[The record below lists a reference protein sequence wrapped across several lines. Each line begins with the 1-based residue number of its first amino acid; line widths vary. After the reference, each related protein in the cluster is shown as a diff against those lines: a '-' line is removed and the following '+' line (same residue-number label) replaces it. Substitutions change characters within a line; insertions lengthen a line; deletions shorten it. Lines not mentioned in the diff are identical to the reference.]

1 MTTPLADFLR
11 AYATSGM
18 ARLHM
23 PGHKGRG
30 PLGCEA
36 WDLTEISGADSL
48 YEASGVI
55 AESEENAAALFGS
68 AATFCST
75 EGSTQCVK
83 AMLFLALQNRPAGTP
98 PVVLAARNV
107 HKSFVHAAALLD
119 FEPLWL
125 WPEEGTS
132 SLCACPVTAEGLE
145 KAVASDVLLGI
156 TKASLATDSFLSA
169 ASFQETTRVLTDAAI
184 KGKQDPLLGLK
195 ENVII
200 GKLIPAGTGVA
211 ANEQIYL
218 HGRAEELGLQDEYA
232 DLYGSNHDDTADDA
246 FWSGTLAENDEVGLP
261 ADPED
266 ADDIDAEEDAYAD
279 LAADLLTHNH
289 SGYAEFGEPGNEASD
304 AKA

>member
-1 MTTPLADFLR
+1 MRQMLKKVKIEDAGD
-11 AYATSGM
+11 TS
-18 ARLHM
+18 LL
-23 PGHKGRG
+23 PGVYVDKF
-30 PLGCEA
+30 EF
-36 WDLTEISGADSL
+36 
-48 YEASGVI
+48 
-55 AESEENAAALFGS
+55 AAANER
-68 AATFCST
+68 A
-75 EGSTQCVK
+75 E
-83 AMLFLALQNRPAGTP
+83 
-98 PVVLAARNV
+98 
-107 HKSFVHAAALLD
+107 
-119 FEPLWL
+119 
-125 WPEEGTS
+125 
-132 SLCACPVTAEGLE
+132 AEGLE

-169 ASFQETTRVLTDAAI
+169 ASFQDTTRVLTDAAI